1 MKSFIKYT
9 IATITGILI
18 TLFVLLLFIALSLIS
33 LTAFDSTPVYISD
46 NSVLLLKLDKEI
58 AERTDD
64 NPIAE
69 LIGNE
74 DPKLGLDE
82 ILKAIDNAKN
92 NNNIKGIYIEA
103 GNYFSASPAMIK
115 EIRNALVDFK
125 ESGKFIVAYG
135 DNYTQGAYYIC
146 SVANSVIINPQ
157 GTLNWKGLSAQ
168 TVFYKNLFEKIG
180 VSMQVF
186 KVGTY
191 KSAVEPYILDDFS
204 DANREQIETFTN
216 EIWNVL
222 SKDVAES
229 RNIPRNTLDSLTNT
243 PMLFGTAKEY
253 KRNKFVDMIA
263 YSDKIPQIISK
274 MMGCQDDD
282 YTIVSVQDV
291 ASMESLTPK
300 DPKGNIIA
308 VYYAVGEIVQESND
322 NIYTSTTNIASKEVI
337 KDLQSLAED
346 ENVKAVVLRVNS
358 PGGDAFASE
367 QIWHQ
372 VEYIKSKK
380 PIIVS
385 MGSYAASGGYYISC
399 AANKIVAEPTTLTGS
414 IGVFGLIPDLSE
426 LLDDKLG
433 INFKTVK
440 THEYADMPDVSRP
453 MNEKES
459 AVIQNYVNNCYEL
472 FTKRCADGRGI
483 SQDSIKSIAE
493 GRVWTGVHAKKIG
506 LVDEIGDLD
515 DAIKI
520 AKKAAKL
527 KSYTLQTYPNKDDIF
542 SSLLE
547 KISSDSYAEKQIK
560 ENLGEYYEI
569 FSSMRSIQNKDKIQA
584 RTPFYIKFNL

>member
-191 KSAVEPYILDDFS
+191 KSAVEPYILDDF
-204 DANREQIETFTN
+204 R
-216 EIWNVL
+216 
-222 SKDVAES
+222 
-229 RNIPRNTLDSLTNT
+229 
-243 PMLFGTAKEY
+243 
-253 KRNKFVDMIA
+253 
-263 YSDKIPQIISK
+263 
-274 MMGCQDDD
+274 
-282 YTIVSVQDV
+282 
-291 ASMESLTPK
+291 
-300 DPKGNIIA
+300 
-308 VYYAVGEIVQESND
+308 
-322 NIYTSTTNIASKEVI
+322 
-337 KDLQSLAED
+337 DLE
-346 ENVKAVVLRVNS
+346 R
-358 PGGDAFASE
+358 
-367 QIWHQ
+367 
-372 VEYIKSKK
+372 
-380 PIIVS
+380 
-385 MGSYAASGGYYISC
+385 
-399 AANKIVAEPTTLTGS
+399 
-414 IGVFGLIPDLSE
+414 
-426 LLDDKLG
+426 
-433 INFKTVK
+433 
-440 THEYADMPDVSRP
+440 
-453 MNEKES
+453 
-459 AVIQNYVNNCYEL
+459 
-472 FTKRCADGRGI
+472 TK
-483 SQDSIKSIAE
+483 
-493 GRVWTGVHAKKIG
+493 
-506 LVDEIGDLD
+506 
-515 DAIKI
+515 
-520 AKKAAKL
+520 
-527 KSYTLQTYPNKDDIF
+527 
-542 SSLLE
+542 
-547 KISSDSYAEKQIK
+547 
-560 ENLGEYYEI
+560 
-569 FSSMRSIQNKDKIQA
+569 
-584 RTPFYIKFNL
+584 

>member
-58 AERTDD
+58 AERTND
-64 NPIAE
+64 NPITE

-135 DNYTQGAYYIC
+135 DNYSQGAYYIC

-168 TVFYKNLFEKIG
+168 TIFYKNLFEKIG

-204 DANREQIETFTN
+204 DANREQIQTFTN

-243 PMLFGTAKEY
+243 PMLYGTAKEY

-274 MMGCQDDD
+274 MMGCQEDD
-282 YTIVSVQDV
+282 YEVVSVKDV
-291 ASMESLTPK
+291 ANMESLTPK
-300 DPKGNIIA
+300 DPQGNIIA

-322 NIYTSTTNIASKEVI
+322 NIYTSTTNIASKKVI
-337 KDLQSLAED
+337 KDLQSLAEND
-346 ENVKAVVLRVNS
+346 NVKAVVLRVNS

-426 LLDDKLG
+426 LLNDKLG

-440 THEYADMPDVSRP
+440 THEYADMPDASRP

-506 LVDEIGDLD
+506 LVDEIGDLN

-527 KSYTLQTYPNKDDIF
+527 KSYTLQTYPNKDDIY
-542 SSLLE
+542 SSLFE